1 MTDNKREIPK
11 AYDPSNRSVAG
22 AGTEDKWYKYWLDN
36 ELFNL

>member
-1 MTDNKREIPK
+1 MTENKREIPK
-11 AYDPSNRSVAG
+11 AYDPSNPSAAE